1 MKLLSKTWVMVA
13 CCWAAAS
20 TLAQTGQPP
29 AEPLLRI
36 EAGMHTGTI
45 NAVDS
50 DAAGR
55 VVATASPDKTVRVWD
70 PATGRLLQVL
80 RPPLGTGNEGSLYA
94 VAMSPDGRQVAAA
107 GWTGFDWNR
116 RSQVYVF
123 DRVSGQLTSRLEGF
137 LPAAVVHLAFN
148 PEGTQI
154 AATLT
159 GRNGVRIWNW
169 RQGGVPLV
177 DSNYGDSSFGA
188 AWAAGGLLATA
199 SYDGKLRL
207 YRVEAA
213 KLNKLVEVAS
223 PGGARPHRVA
233 FSPDG
238 RSLAVGHADS
248 ARVSVLDST
257 TLALQFEASAAGISN
272 GQLPLVAFSADG
284 KSLAAAGS
292 WQQGGRTQVRTW
304 GQGGRGQ
311 AVDTPVAANT
321 VLALAPLPGAGWL
334 VGTSDPLWGVLNS
347 AGAFAARGLPPTA
360 DLRGS
365 TGAALLVASGGR
377 SVQFGYLPG
386 GQDAYR
392 FDLAGRQL
400 LKGTLPGGTAAR
412 TEGLGMESWQD
423 NPQPTFRG
431 KPVQLAAREVSRSLA
446 AEPGGGVLLGADWS
460 LRLLASDGSVR
471 WQRGA
476 PAVTWGVNVS
486 PQSFFAVAAYGDGT
500 VRWHRLSDGEELL
513 ALFVHADRKRWVLWT
528 PSGYYDASPG
538 AEELIGWHINR
549 GQTASAD
556 FFAAS
561 RLRNKFYKP
570 AVIDRV
576 LDTLDESEAVREAE
590 TTLVAAATISPLVPV
605 AAAAPAPAPVQAPA
619 PVKPAP
625 QAAAPQPAPPPA
637 KPVTTP
643 APPPKPAPP
652 PPAVAQVLPPVVELL
667 SDAEAAATTATLA
680 VKVRGRSTADAPV
693 TSWRVRVNGQMVS
706 DVAGLRAQD
715 AGGTDG
721 VRSATVPVPPQ
732 DSEIELFAENKHGTS
747 SPARIRV
754 SWKGAVA
761 AKDSPGVVAGFQIKP
776 KLYVLAV
783 GVGNYKHADIPKL
796 ELAVKD
802 ARDFANAMQKQTGK
816 LYRAVEVRL
825 LTDEKAT
832 AEAVID
838 SLEWMQRQVTQHDIG
853 MVFISGHGMNDP
865 TLGYAYLPVDA
876 DPERMRRTVVPMEEF
891 KKTLANLPG
900 KAIFFLD
907 TCHSGNV
914 LGPARRAVRNDVAG
928 VVNELSSAENGV
940 VVFSSSTGRQFSLES
955 SAWGNGA
962 FTKALLEG
970 VAGSADYMKTGRITH
985 KMLDLYVSE
994 RVKDLTKGEQSPVTQ
1009 APGGVPDF
1017 PVALLQ

>member
-1 MKLLSKTWVMVA
+1 MKLLTTICVLVA
-13 CCWAAAS
+13 GCWAQGPAS
-20 TLAQTGQPP
+20 AQTSQPP
-29 AEPLLRI
+29 AEPVLRI

-55 VVATASPDKTVRVWD
+55 VAATASPDKTVRVWD

-80 RPPLGTGNEGSLYA
+80 RPPLGVGNEGSLYA
-94 VAMSPDGRQVAAA
+94 VAVSPDGRQVAAA

-123 DRVSGQLTSRLEGF
+123 DRVSGQLTSRLEGY
-137 LPAAVVHLAFN
+137 LPATVVHLAFN

-159 GRNGVRIWNW
+159 GRNGVRVWNW

-177 DSNYGDSSFGA
+177 DSGYGDSSFGA
-188 AWAAGGLLATA
+188 AWAAGGQLVTA

-213 KLNKLVEVAS
+213 RLTKVAEVAS

-238 RSLAVGHADS
+238 RSLAVGHADT
-248 ARVSVLDST
+248 ARVVVLDSAS
-257 TLALQFEASAAGISN
+257 LALQFEANTAGVTN

-292 WQQGGRTQVRTW
+292 WQQGGRTQVRSW
-304 GQGGRGQ
+304 AQGGRGQ

-321 VLALAPLPGAGWL
+321 VLALAALPGAGWL
-334 VGTSDPLWGVLNS
+334 VGSGDPLWGVLS
-347 AGAFAARGLPPTA
+347 TAGVFAARGQPPTA

-365 TGAALLVASGGR
+365 TGAALLVARGGR
-377 SVQFGYLPG
+377 SVQFGYLAG

-392 FDLAGRQL
+392 FDLNARQL
-400 LKGTLPGGTAAR
+400 LKGPLAGGTAAR
-412 TEGLGMESWQD
+412 TEGLGVESWQD
-423 NPQPTFRG
+423 SAQPSLRG
-431 KPVQLAAREVSRSLA
+431 QPVQLAPREVSRSLA

-460 LRLLASDGSVR
+460 LRLLSGDGAVR
-471 WQRGA
+471 WQRNA
-476 PAVTWGVNVS
+476 PAVTWGVNVA
-486 PQSFFAVAAYGDGT
+486 PQSAFAVAAYGDGT
-500 VRWHRLSDGEELL
+500 LRWHRLSDGEELL

-549 GQTASAD
+549 GQGASAD

-561 RLRNKFYKP
+561 RLRSKFYKP

-576 LDTLDESEAVREAE
+576 LDTLDEAEAAREAE
-590 TTLVAAATISPLVPV
+590 STLVATALAPATAPVPALAPTPAPVAVPV
-605 AAAAPAPAPVQAPA
+605 PLPLPAPAVLPTPAPPRPAKPAPAPV
-619 PVKPAP
+619 
-625 QAAAPQPAPPPA
+625 
-637 KPVTTP
+637 
-643 APPPKPAPP
+643 
-652 PPAVAQVLPPVVELL
+652 VAQVLPPVVELL
-667 SDAEAAATTATLA
+667 SDAEASTTAPTLA
-680 VKVRGRSTADAPV
+680 VKVRSRSTADAPV

-715 AGGTDG
+715 AGASDG
-721 VRSATVPVPPQ
+721 VRSAAVPVPPQ
-732 DSEIELFAENKHGTS
+732 DSEIELFAENRHGMS
-747 SPARIRV
+747 APARVRV

-783 GVGNYKHADIPKL
+783 GVGNYRNKEIPKL
-796 ELAVKD
+796 DLAVKD
-802 ARDFANAMQKQTGK
+802 ARDFAAAMQKQSGK
-816 LYRAVEVRL
+816 LYRSVEARV

-832 AEAVID
+832 AESVID
-838 SLEWMQRQVTQHDIG
+838 ALEWMQRQVTQHDVG

-865 TLGYAYLPVDA
+865 TMGYAYLPVDA
-876 DPERMRRTVVPMEEF
+876 DPERLRRTVVPMDEF

-928 VVNELSSAENGV
+928 VVNELASAENGV

-955 SAWGNGA
+955 SVWGNGA

-970 VAGSADYMKTGRITH
+970 MAGGADYQKSGRITH

-994 RVKDLTKGEQSPVTQ
+994 RVKELTKGEQSPVTQ

>member
-1 MKLLSKTWVMVA
+1 MRLLMMRGVLATSL
-13 CCWAAAS
+13 WAMALGPAH
-20 TLAQTGQPP
+20 AQTGQPS

-36 EAGMHTGTI
+36 EAGMHTGTVS
-45 NAVDS
+45 AADS

-55 VVATASPDKTVRVWD
+55 VAATASPDKTVRVWE

-80 RPPLGTGNEGSLYA
+80 RPPLGAGNEGSLYA
-94 VAMSPDGRQVAAA
+94 VAVSPDGRQVAAA

-123 DRVSGQLTSRLEGF
+123 DRASGQLTSRLEGY
-137 LPAAVVHLAFN
+137 LPATVVHLAFN

-159 GRNGVRIWNW
+159 GRNGVRVWNW

-177 DSNYGDSSFGA
+177 DSGYGDSSFGA
-188 AWAAGGLLATA
+188 SWAKGGQLATA

-213 KLNKLVEVAS
+213 KLTKLAEVAS

-248 ARVSVLDST
+248 ARVLVLDGA
-257 TLALQFEASAAGISN
+257 TLAPQFEPSTAGISN

-284 KSLAAAGS
+284 QALAAAGS

-304 GQGGRGQ
+304 AQGGRGA

-321 VLALAPLPGAGWL
+321 VLALAALSGAGWL
-334 VGTSDPLWGVLNS
+334 VGTGDPLWGVLS
-347 AGAFAARGLPPTA
+347 TAGVFAARGLPPTA

-365 TGAALLVASGGR
+365 TGPAFLLANGGR

-392 FDLAGRQL
+392 FDLAARL
-400 LKGTLPGGTAAR
+400 LQKGPLPGGTAAR
-412 TEGLGMESWQD
+412 TQGLGVESWQD
-423 NPQPTFRG
+423 SAQPSFRG
-431 KPVQLAAREVSRSLA
+431 KPVALAAREMSRSLA

-460 LRLLASDGSVR
+460 LRLLAADGSVR
-471 WQRGA
+471 WQRSA
-476 PAVTWGVNVS
+476 PAVAWGVNVS
-486 PQSFFAVAAYGDGT
+486 PQAFFAVAAYGDGT

-513 ALFVHADRKRWVLWT
+513 ALFVHADRRRWVLWT

-549 GQTASAD
+549 GQAASAD

-561 RLRNKFYKP
+561 RLRSKFYKP

-590 TTLVAAATISPLVPV
+590 STLVAVAPAATPALAP
-605 AAAAPAPAPVQAPA
+605 AATPAPAPAPTPTPSATPAPTPAPA
-619 PVKPAP
+619 PAP
-625 QAAAPQPAPPPA
+625 QAAKPASPA
-637 KPVTTP
+637 
-643 APPPKPAPP
+643 KPAPP
-652 PPAVAQVLPPVVELL
+652 PPVVAQVLPPVVELL
-667 SDAEAAATTATLA
+667 SDAEASATTPTLA

-693 TSWRVRVNGQMVS
+693 TAWRVRVNGQMVG

-715 AGGTDG
+715 GSGADG
-721 VRSATVPVPPQ
+721 VRNATVPVPPQ
-732 DSEIELFAENKHGTS
+732 DSEVELFAENKHGTS
-747 SPARIRV
+747 APARVRV

-783 GVGNYKHADIPKL
+783 GVGNYKNPDIPKL
-796 ELAVKD
+796 DLSVKD
-802 ARDFANAMQKQTGK
+802 ARDFANAMQKQEGK
-816 LYRAVEVRL
+816 LYRSVETRML
-825 LTDEKAT
+825 LDEKAT

-838 SLEWMQRQVTQHDIG
+838 ALEWMQRQVTQHDIG

-928 VVNELSSAENGV
+928 VVNELASAENGV

-955 SAWGNGA
+955 PSWGNGA

-970 VAGSADYMKTGRITH
+970 VAGGADYQKRGRITH

-994 RVKDLTKGEQSPVTQ
+994 RVKELTKGEQSPVTQ

>member
-1 MKLLSKTWVMVA
+1 MKLFTKTCVLAVW
-13 CCWAAAS
+13 CWALGPAG
-20 TLAQTGQPP
+20 AQTGQPP

-45 NAVDS
+45 SAVDS

-55 VVATASPDKTVRVWD
+55 VAATASPDKTVRVWE

-80 RPPLGTGNEGSLYA
+80 RPPLGTGNEGALYA
-94 VAMSPDGRQVAAA
+94 VAVSPDGRQVAAA

-123 DRVSGQLTSRLEGF
+123 DRVSGQLTSRLEGY
-137 LPAAVVHLAFN
+137 LPATVVHLAFN
-148 PEGTQI
+148 PEGTQL

-159 GRNGVRIWNW
+159 GRNGVRVWNW

-177 DSNYGDSSFGA
+177 DSGYGDSSFGA
-188 AWAAGGLLATA
+188 AWAAGGQLVTA

-213 KLNKLVEVAS
+213 KLSKLAEVAS

-238 RSLAVGHADS
+238 RRVAVGHADA
-248 ARVSVLDST
+248 ARVVVLDAAS
-257 TLALQFEASAAGISN
+257 LALQFEASAAGIDN

-284 KSLAAAGS
+284 QSLAAAGS
-292 WQQGGRTQVRTW
+292 WQQGGRTQVRRW
-304 GQGGRGQ
+304 AQGGRGP

-321 VLALAPLPGAGWL
+321 VLALAALPGAGWL
-334 VGTSDPLWGVLNS
+334 VGTGDPLWGVLNT
-347 AGAFAARGLPPTA
+347 AGVFAARGLPPTA

-365 TGAALLVASGGR
+365 TGKALLLASGGR
-377 SVQFGYLPG
+377 SVQFGYLAG

-392 FDLAGRQL
+392 FDLAARQL
-400 LKGTLPGGTAAR
+400 LKGPLASGTAAR

-423 NPQPTFRG
+423 NAQPSFRG
-431 KPVQLAAREVSRSLA
+431 KPVALAAREVSRSLA
-446 AEPGGGVLLGADWS
+446 GEPGGGALLGADWS
-460 LRLLASDGSVR
+460 LRLLSSDGSVR
-471 WQRGA
+471 WQRNA
-476 PAVTWGVNVS
+476 PAVAWGVNVA
-486 PQSFFAVAAYGDGT
+486 PQSAFAVAAYGDGT

-549 GQTASAD
+549 GQGASAD

-561 RLRNKFYKP
+561 RLRNKFYRP

-576 LDTLDESEAVREAE
+576 LDTLDEAEAARDAE
-590 TTLVAAATISPLVPV
+590 STLVASALAPAAAPVPALAPSPAPVALPVPVLVPLPTP
-605 AAAAPAPAPVQAPA
+605 AAVPAPARPAKPAPAPV
-619 PVKPAP
+619 
-625 QAAAPQPAPPPA
+625 
-637 KPVTTP
+637 
-643 APPPKPAPP
+643 
-652 PPAVAQVLPPVVELL
+652 VAQVLPPVVELL
-667 SDAEAAATTATLA
+667 SDAEAATTAPTLL
-680 VKVRGRSTADAPV
+680 VKVRSRSTGDAPV
-693 TSWRVRVNGQMVS
+693 TAWRVRVNGQMVS
-706 DVAGLRAQD
+706 DVAGLRTQD
-715 AGGTDG
+715 AAAADG
-721 VRSATVPVPPQ
+721 VRSAAVPVPPQ
-732 DSEIELFAENKHGTS
+732 DSEIELFAENRHGTS
-747 SPARIRV
+747 APARVRV
-754 SWKGAVA
+754 SWKGVVA

-783 GVGNYKHADIPKL
+783 GVGNYRSKDIPRL
-796 ELAVKD
+796 DLAVKD
-802 ARDFANAMQKQTGK
+802 ARDFAAAMQKQAGK
-816 LYRAVEVRL
+816 LYRQVEVRL

-832 AEAVID
+832 AETVID
-838 SLEWMQRQVTQHDIG
+838 ALEWMQRQVTQHDVG

-865 TLGYAYLPVDA
+865 TLGYAYLPVDT
-876 DPERMRRTVVPMEEF
+876 DPERLRRTVVPMDEF

-928 VVNELSSAENGV
+928 VVNELASAENGV

-955 SAWGNGA
+955 PTWGNGA

-970 VAGSADYMKTGRITH
+970 MAGGADYQKSGRITH

-994 RVKDLTKGEQSPVTQ
+994 RVKELTKGEQSPVTQ

>member
-1 MKLLSKTWVMVA
+1 MKRLSTIGVFVA
-13 CCWAAAS
+13 GLWTATQA
-20 TLAQTGQPP
+20 LAQTSQPP

-70 PATGRLLQVL
+70 PANGRLLQVL
-80 RPPLGTGNEGSLYA
+80 RPPLGAGNEGSLYA
-94 VAMSPDGRQVAAA
+94 VAVSPDGRQVAAA

-137 LPAAVVHLAFN
+137 LPATVVHLAFN
-148 PEGTQI
+148 PEGSQI

-159 GRNGVRIWNW
+159 GRNGVRVWNW
-169 RQGGVPLV
+169 REGGVPLV
-177 DSNYGDSSFGA
+177 DSSYGDSSFGA
-188 AWAAGGLLATA
+188 AWAKGGLLATA

-207 YRVEAA
+207 YRVASD
-213 KLNKLVEVAS
+213 KLTKTAEVAS

-248 ARVSVLDST
+248 ARVNVLDGT
-257 TLALQFEASAAGISN
+257 TLAPLFEASAAGINN

-284 KSLAAAGS
+284 QSLAAAGS
-292 WQQGGRTQVRTW
+292 WQQAGRTQVRTW
-304 GQGGRGQ
+304 AQGGRGT
-311 AVDTPVAANT
+311 ARDTPVAANT

-334 VGTSDPLWGVLNS
+334 VGTGDPLWGVLNS
-347 AGAFAARGLPPTA
+347 AGAFEARGLPPTA

-365 TGAALLVASGGR
+365 TGKALLLANGGR
-377 SVQFGYLPG
+377 MVQFGYLPG

-400 LKGTLPGGTAAR
+400 LKGVLPGGTAAR
-412 TEGLGMESWQD
+412 AEGVGVEAWQD
-423 NPQPTFRG
+423 SAQPTFRG
-431 KPVQLAAREVSRSLA
+431 KPVQLAAREMSRSLA

-476 PAVTWGVNVS
+476 PAATWGLNVA
-486 PQSFFAVAAYGDGT
+486 PHSFFAVAAYGDGT

-513 ALFVHADRKRWVLWT
+513 ALFVHADRRRWVLWT

-561 RLRNKFYKP
+561 RLRSKFYKP
-570 AVIDRV
+570 GVIDRV

-590 TTLVAAATISPLVPV
+590 ALV
-605 AAAAPAPAPVQAPA
+605 AAAAPPAAT
-619 PVKPAP
+619 PAP
-625 QAAAPQPAPPPA
+625 QRAKPVAQATVQPQPAPA
-637 KPVTTP
+637 KPVANTP
-643 APPPKPAPP
+643 PVVVAAPALAPAPP
-652 PPAVAQVLPPVVELL
+652 PPSVAAVLPPVVELL
-667 SDAEAAATTATLA
+667 SDAEASASGATLA
-680 VKVRGRSTADAPV
+680 VKVRGRSATDAPV
-693 TSWRVRVNGQMVS
+693 TTWRVRVNGQMVA
-706 DVAGLRAQD
+706 DVAGLRPQD
-715 AGGTDG
+715 SAAPDG
-721 VRSATVPVPPQ
+721 SRSANVPVPPSN
-732 DSEIELFAENKHGTS
+732 SEIELFAENRHGTS
-747 SPARIRV
+747 SPARVRV
-754 SWKGAVA
+754 SWKGTVA

-783 GVGNYKHADIPKL
+783 GVGNYRHPDIPKL
-796 ELAVKD
+796 DLAAKD
-802 ARDFANAMQKQTGK
+802 ARDFANAMQKQAGK
-816 LYRAVEVRL
+816 LYRQVEVRL

-832 AEAVID
+832 AETVID
-838 SLEWMQRQVTQHDIG
+838 GLEWMQRQVTQHDIG
-853 MVFISGHGMNDP
+853 MVFISGHGLNDP
-865 TLGYAYLPVDA
+865 TLGYTYLPVDA
-876 DPERMRRTVVPMEEF
+876 DPDRMRRTVVPMEEF

-940 VVFSSSTGRQFSLES
+940 IVFSSSTGRQFSLES
-955 SAWGNGA
+955 PAWGNGA

-970 VAGSADYMKTGRITH
+970 VAGNADYMKTGRITH